1 MGSHVKEAVALE
13 AGPQNQGSVASGAQ
27 NAGSRKMRK
36 MVEWMTQKIVNG
48 NPRYFFLIAISFPP
62 FLIAISIPSSY
73 QQK

>member
-1 MGSHVKEAVALE
+1 MGFHVEEAVALE
-13 AGPQNQGSVASGAQ
+13 AGPQNQGPAASGAQ

-48 NPRYFFLIAISFPP
+48 NPRCFFLIAICIPP